1 MRVTLENVRVME
13 KEVKMD
19 KEGNPNYI
27 LHCYQPGEK
36 SLIPVKGLDFDTFSA
51 IEEEDKVSL
60 SVKLIAWAQ
69 GNNYGISVRYLENK

>member
-1 MRVTLENVRVME
+1 MKVTLENVRVME

-36 SLIPVKGLDFDTFSA
+36 SLIPVKGVDFDNTWQRVFTL
-51 IEEEDKVSL
+51 D
-60 SVKLIAWAQ
+60 
-69 GNNYGISVRYLENK
+69 GNEQRWY